1 MRGYKAITMN
11 KDQNSPFWAC
21 FKEHNKKDT
30 SIADYMRNKADV
42 CVCASVAMSVYVRE
56 EGYACA

>member
-1 MRGYKAITMN
+1 MN
-11 KDQNSPFWAC
+11 KDQNSPFGAC

-30 SIADYMRNKADV
+30 SVADYMRNKADV

-56 EGYACA
+56 EGHACA